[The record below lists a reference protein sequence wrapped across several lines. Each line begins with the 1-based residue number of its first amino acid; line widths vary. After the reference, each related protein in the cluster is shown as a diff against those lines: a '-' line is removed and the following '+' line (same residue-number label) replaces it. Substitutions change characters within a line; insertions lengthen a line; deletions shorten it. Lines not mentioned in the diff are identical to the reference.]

1 MRGIKAL
8 FLLGCLSIFQS
19 SASES
24 KASGCIDVFYSNAS
38 DPFMSSFDDSLKA
51 QGLPLGQKIR
61 SFDAQGQ
68 EELQM
73 QQFLSV
79 SSDKCMKIVNL
90 SKSFY
95 SQPLVSYAR
104 EQGQTLVFF
113 NRKPDAEAMI
123 SYDKVWYVG
132 SNPIEI
138 GEAQG
143 KMVVNY
149 VTTHPDYDRNENNRL
164 DIILLKGSFSDYTS
178 EFRSQRM
185 IEELKK
191 AQIKFERVATIN
203 ADWSFDSS
211 FEQTLEYIKKNGL
224 DDVDII
230 VSNNDSMALGALQA
244 LQMNGYNIGQ
254 GYSKIP
260 IFGIDSIPEALT
272 AIHKGLLEGS
282 VSHDYRTMAKICLE
296 IGKNNNIRSDTMS
309 KLLKFPVNDNYILV
323 PSNLNLDTIAN

>member
-51 QGLPLGQKIR
+51 QGLLLGQKIR

-90 SKSFY
+90 SKSFH